1 MQKLKMKFF
10 LLLLIITINIHFI
23 TSNII
28 CRSPAY
34 SKKNTN
40 RVDDEI
46 DIQFSSQ
53 LSTVNGITFN
63 AVLNI
68 NVTNAVLNI
77 TETNSYLQ
85 ENVKSLDFELLYRDN
100 GTQKSQLCNYDIPP
114 TGNVS
119 HVLPINDLIFFTQY
133 EIFVGYTLKSGDS
146 FERKANTT
154 FETCFG
160 QPGKLEI
167 L

>member
-46 DIQFSSQ
+46 DIQFSSP
-53 LSTVNGITFN
+53 LSPVNGITFN

-68 NVTNAVLNI
+68 NV
-77 TETNSYLQ
+77 TNSYLQ

-119 HVLPINDLIFFTQY
+119 RVLPINDLIFFTQY